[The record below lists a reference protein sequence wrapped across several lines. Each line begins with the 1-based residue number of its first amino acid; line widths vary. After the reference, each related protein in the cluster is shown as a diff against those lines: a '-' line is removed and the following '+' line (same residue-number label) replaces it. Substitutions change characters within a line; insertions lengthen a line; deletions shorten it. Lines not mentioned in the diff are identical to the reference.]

1 MKSNA
6 HILIVGKDEM
16 LLRTRQMI
24 LGTHFQVE
32 TAGRVSHAAGLLAGR
47 RFDLL
52 VLCYSLTD
60 EECRQVVQ
68 IARNH
73 PPQPEILEIIMLGRP
88 CAAVGIQEELNSEDG
103 PYALLQKAADMVG
116 FELKSIRR
124 SARAS

>member
-1 MKSNA
+1 MKSNE

-32 TAGRVSHAAGLLAGR
+32 TAGRVSHAAGLLAE

-88 CAAVGIQEELNSEDG
+88 CAAVGIQEELNSEEG

-116 FELKSIRR
+116 FELRSIGR

>member
-6 HILIVGKDEM
+6 QVLIVGHDEM
-16 LLRTRQMI
+16 LLRTRQLI
-24 LGTHFQVE
+24 LGTYFQVE
-32 TAGRVSHAAGLLAGR
+32 TAGRVSHAAGLLADR

-68 IARNH
+68 VALSH
-73 PPQPEILEIIMLGRP
+73 PPQPKILEMSMLGRP
-88 CAAVGIQEELNSEDG
+88 CAAVGIHEELNSEDG
-103 PYALLQKAADMVG
+103 PYALLQKAADMIG
-116 FELKSIRR
+116 FELRSIGR